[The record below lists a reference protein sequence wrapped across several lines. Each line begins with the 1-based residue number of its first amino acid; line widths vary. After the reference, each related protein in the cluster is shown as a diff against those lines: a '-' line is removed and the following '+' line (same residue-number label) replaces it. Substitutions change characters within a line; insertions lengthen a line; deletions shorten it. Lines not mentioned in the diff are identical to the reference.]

1 MMGVLGGGGAG
12 EKRKGE
18 IGRGQSIITTQSAA
32 AAAACQR
39 DTHRQAAG
47 THCRPCLDN
56 IAISAHVHR
65 AVTILIVL
73 AIISIIGIIRI
84 ITTCQAVRPLQP
96 RLRHGSGG
104 RCCCHGAARG
114 WLLLLRVC

>member
-1 MMGVLGGGGAG
+1 MGDECVWWGGCRREEESRG
-12 EKRKGE
+12 
-18 IGRGQSIITTQSAA
+18 GRGQSIITTQSAA
-32 AAAACQR
+32 AACQR

-47 THCRPCLDN
+47 AHCRPCLDN

-73 AIISIIGIIRI
+73 AIISIIGIVRI